1 MGTWPAAGRC
11 VWYAARPGVRRELIR
26 PFYPPP
32 PPSSDGGQLPFIS
45 DADFDAAIGT
55 LISRIEEADR
65 EVPTRLEKNVRDPF
79 ALLAQACVL
88 GSDVDDLNRLD
99 GSRSLAQ
106 AIASAVGG
114 FHQNVL
120 GAMQGWTEQ
129 DGLVDL
135 FNEDTRIAAEVKNK
149 HNTMNA
155 DTTKQVIDNISQF
168 MRTKRWGASG
178 RGYLVT
184 ILPKRPG
191 HEPVSVGERIE
202 RIDGRRFYAIASG
215 VDDALDLVFAQ
226 LVDQIQDHLSPS
238 TFDQVDSDAVQF
250 CRDLFAQVHLGR

>member
-1 MGTWPAAGRC
+1 MVRGPIEESA
-11 VWYAARPGVRRELIR
+11 VSSSARRI
-26 PFYPPP
+26 PPP
-32 PPSSDGGQLPFIS
+32 PPRDPGGSGQLPFIS

-55 LISRIEEADR
+55 LISRIGEADR
-65 EVPTRLEKNVRDPF
+65 EIPARLEKNVRDPF

-88 GSDVDDLNRLD
+88 GGGVDDLNRLD

-106 AIASAVGG
+106 AIASAIGG

-120 GAMQGWTEQ
+120 GAMPGWTEQ

-135 FNEDTRIAAEVKNK
+135 FNEDDRIAAEVKNK

-155 DTTKQVIDNISQF
+155 DTTKQVLDNISQF
-168 MRTKRWGASG
+168 LRAKRWGSSG

-184 ILPKRPG
+184 ILPRRPG
-191 HEPVSVGERIE
+191 QKPAAVGERIE
-202 RIDGRRFYAIASG
+202 RVDGRTFYAIASG

-226 LVDQIQDHLSPS
+226 LANRMQDHLSP
-238 TFDQVDSDAVQF
+238 DMSDKLDTEAIRF
-250 CRDLFAQVHLGR
+250 CHDLFQQVHLGR